1 MEDNDL
7 KVFLISGSPKDAE
20 KIYTAVEYRWLTG
33 LFTEVFLEVF
43 NKLFRI
49 NQLNNEKRDGTE
61 EDEEGPPPEKKVAKT
76 PENNDDKSNWMWHFV
91 TYTFYTW
98 FI

>member
-1 MEDNDL
+1 MID
-7 KVFLISGSPKDAE
+7 
-20 KIYTAVEYRWLTG
+20 R
-33 LFTEVFLEVF
+33 LFTEVSLELL

-76 PENNDDKSNWMWHFV
+76 PENNDDKSN
-91 TYTFYTW
+91 
-98 FI
+98 